1 MKKNLVFLALAMWG
15 ATSFAQSAPTNT
27 LTFDFQPSDVTT
39 YGVTGFGVER
49 KVEACAGTSAFAAL
63 ATAPATGTVVSRTYV
78 DSAITTGK
86 VYCYRVRALAP
97 VTTLNPSGNSGYSN
111 TAEKTVPLPTM
122 PAPQN
127 LLITFLSAMID
138 ALEQYKTALQ
148 QQ

>member
-78 DSAITTGK
+78 DTAVAVGK
-86 VYCYRVRALAP
+86 TYCYRVRALAP
-97 VTTLNPSGNSGYSN
+97 VTATNTQGNSGYSN
-111 TAEKTVPLPTM
+111 VAEKTLPFPTIPVPS
-122 PAPQN
+122 N
-127 LLITFLSAMID
+127 LLVTFLSAMIE
-138 ALEQYKTALQ
+138 ALEQFKTALQ